1 MCPPRLTPIFTPR
14 ANKTLARIVALRS
27 TGILFRSPSAAP
39 DGKGK
44 RKKVWLVTAGE
55 KDVIRRGED
64 GRKELRE
71 GGEMLLHLSQVRLG
85 SQGSPKPFSFAKTR
99 AEEAA
104 GTESGGKEKN
114 KNPQ

>member
-1 MCPPRLTPIFTPR
+1 MAQASF
-14 ANKTLARIVALRS
+14 
-27 TGILFRSPSAAP
+27 SAPHPLLP

-44 RKKVWLVTAGE
+44 KKKVWLVTAGE
-55 KDVIRRGED
+55 EDVTGEGED

-71 GGEMLLHLSQVRLG
+71 GGEKPLHLSQVRLG

-104 GTESGGKEKN
+104 GTEMGRKKIKTLNDKTGCG
-114 KNPQ
+114 